1 MPWATWFD
9 EHPDTVVLGG
19 EPRGLFGVVRERFTP
34 DYVIGV
40 TLGDHA
46 RAYPYPSASAEGV
59 VNDRLGP
66 FPVVVLVDS
75 QTKAVH
81 VYLRDLGEG
90 DPLDFSQQ
98 DDGRLVDLQTGST
111 WNAARGIAVDG
122 PLKGEV
128 LKQVPYI
135 TSYDWAWEDF

>member
-1 MPWATWFD
+1 M
-9 EHPDTVVLGG
+9 VLGG

-81 VYLRDLGEG
+81 VYLRDLGDG

-122 PLKGEV
+122 PEG
-128 LKQVPYI
+128 
-135 TSYDWAWEDF
+135 